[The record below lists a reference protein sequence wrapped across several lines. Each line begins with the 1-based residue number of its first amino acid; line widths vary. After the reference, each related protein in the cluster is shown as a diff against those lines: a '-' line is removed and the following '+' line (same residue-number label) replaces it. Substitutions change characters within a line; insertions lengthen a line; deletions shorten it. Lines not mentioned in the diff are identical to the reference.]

1 MGEKEIVPHGHSAI
15 DNLMALSALK
25 QYQAGGEVDL
35 TSQGKGL
42 KGWLESNVSKE
53 QIVPIL
59 EFMTGAMES
68 GQGQQGSAFE
78 LAMAAPIL
86 GSVGR
91 SGKALRVLKGLFSKG
106 KKAQKLKSGVKFPS
120 SMVKV
125 AEPGQP
131 ERLVTAVEMYDDAG
145 RKFIQPF
152 YKSSG
157 TSGGTRNI
165 RAGKWM
171 PFLGR
176 LDEPIFTYPKGWYV
190 KGRRSIAKGGEKVLH
205 GEVPEFA
212 KSMSPELQ
220 DYWLRMGSKR
230 MQDASNVLSRMERK
244 KMLPSLKEFRS
255 IGGRQHYAGDLEG
268 AYRGAFGK
276 KLPGRYAPGTFAP
289 QEGAE
294 VIARSSEMVN
304 RLLSDIFEVAPHRRL
319 F

>member
-1 MGEKEIVPHGHSAI
+1 MAHGHSAI
-15 DNLMALSALK
+15 DNLIALSTLK
-25 QYQAGGEVDL
+25 RYQAGGEVVGETD
-35 TSQGKGL
+35 GGGL
-42 KGWLESNVSKE
+42 KKWLETNVSKE
-53 QIVPIL
+53 QMVPML
-59 EFMTGAMES
+59 EFITGATER
-68 GQGQQGSAFE
+68 GPREQASALD
-78 LAMAAPIL
+78 LAMAMPVI
-86 GSVGR
+86 GSVGKTGR
-91 SGKALRVLKGLFSKG
+91 ALRGLKGLFSKG

-145 RKFIQPF
+145 RKFTQPF

-190 KGRRSIAKGGEKVLH
+190 KGRRSLSKGGEKVLH

-244 KMLPSLKEFRS
+244 KMLPALKEFRS

>member
-1 MGEKEIVPHGHSAI
+1 MQHGHSAI

-59 EFMTGAMES
+59 EFMTGAMER

-91 SGKALRVLKGLFSKG
+91 SGKALRGLRRLFSGAKG
-106 KKAQKLKSGVKFPS
+106 KQKLSGAVRFPE
-120 SMVKV
+120 SMIRVVEK
-125 AEPGQP
+125 GQP
-131 ERLVTAVEMYDDAG
+131 ERMFTTVERYDEAG
-145 RKFIQPF
+145 RKILQPF

-157 TSGGTRNI
+157 TSTPSIKNI

-176 LDEPIFTYPKGWYV
+176 LEEPALGGQLQKGWYV
-190 KGRRSIAKGGEKVLH
+190 KGRKALSMGGEKVLH
-205 GEVPEFA
+205 GDVPKFA
-212 KSMSPELQ
+212 KEFTPELQ
-220 DYWLRMGSKR
+220 DYWLRMGSKK
-230 MQDASNVLSRMERK
+230 MKDISDVLSRMERK
-244 KMLPSLKEFRS
+244 KMLPALKS
-255 IGGRQHYAGDLEG
+255 YKDIGGRAHFAGDLEKYV
-268 AYRGAFGK
+268 AK
-276 KLPGRYAPGTFAP
+276 KGYAPSTFAP
-289 QEGAE
+289 QAGTD
-294 VIARSSEMVN
+294 VIARDYRSVN
-304 RLLSDIFEVAPHRRL
+304 KLLSDVFGVSPHRRL
-319 F
+319 FQ